1 VWAGFNVPTVKVR
14 IQVFGV
20 FNVNKGAFLSDI
32 SFETSGINKL
42 ATEHNKPEELNPS
55 EPFAI
60 HCAVQKRD
68 HYDTNRL

>member
-1 VWAGFNVPTVKVR
+1 MVR

-20 FNVNKGAFLSDI
+20 VNVNKCAFVSGI
-32 SFETSGINKL
+32 SFETSGFNSL

-60 HCAVQKRD
+60 HFAVQKRD
-68 HYDTNRL
+68 HCDTKKP